1 MRYPIPLLLSIALL
15 LAGCQGTPL
24 TVRVNERVLDDPGL
38 ITGRARTLLLPMDVE
53 IKEMSVSGVSDVVPA
68 WTRQSQELIRD
79 YLQANCPR
87 LLRGATLVT
96 MPEQSADDE
105 RVRAHIDLAHL
116 VWADAFLVTRLGGPA
131 WEHKIRHFDYGIGPG
146 LEDLAAKT
154 GADRALLIIG
164 EDVHTTAGRK
174 AMAFGL
180 AALGV
185 TVPLG
190 HTFLAA
196 VLIDLHSGDILWMNS
211 RVAGGATSLREA
223 KDVASILDA
232 LFDGYPGIEAY
243 RKLAGDD

>member
-1 MRYPIPLLLSIALL
+1 MRYLTPLLLITTLF
-15 LAGCQGTPL
+15 LAGCQSTPL
-24 TVRVNERVLDDPGL
+24 TVRVNERVLDNPGL
-38 ITGRARTLLLPMDVE
+38 VTGRARTLLLPMDVD

-68 WTRQSQELIRD
+68 WTSQSRRLIRD

-87 LLRGATLVT
+87 LLKGATLVA
-96 MPEQSADDE
+96 MPEQADDDD
-105 RVRAHIDLAHL
+105 RVQAHINLAHV
-116 VWADAFLVTRLGGPA
+116 VWADAFLMTRLGGPA

-185 TVPLG
+185 AVPLG

-196 VLIDLHSGDILWMNS
+196 ALIDLHSGDILWMNS
-211 RVAGGATSLREA
+211 KVAVDATSLLEA
-223 KDVASILDA
+223 KDVATTLDA

-243 RKLAGDD
+243 RKLARDD